1 MCSGVICC
9 PIEAR
14 RIDKIGDGRR
24 PCRQA
29 GQAMHVYLPI
39 AEMSVNIFVYLGL
52 GAAIGFLSGLF
63 GVGGGFLLTPLLIFL
78 GIPPVVAVGT
88 GTANVVATSVSG
100 AVAQYRR
107 NNVDVKMGVVMLAGG
122 LIGSSIGVESVRL
135 LRKAGLF
142 ELVISLSYVT
152 FLGVIGALMM
162 VESLSTYRKASAG
175 IAVSSRKPGQHSW
188 VDGLPFKMRF
198 HRSKLYISAIPPA
211 MIGMFVGFM
220 AAVMG
225 IGGGFVIIP
234 AMIYL
239 LRMSTSVVIGTSLF
253 QIVFVAAFTT
263 ILHSVQN
270 KSVDV
275 VLAALLMIGGVV
287 GAQFGTVSGQRL
299 KGEQLRLLL
308 AGLILIVCIRLAFD
322 LVSAPDELFSFGTV
336 SGAK

>member
-1 MCSGVICC
+1 
-9 PIEAR
+9 
-14 RIDKIGDGRR
+14 
-24 PCRQA
+24 
-29 GQAMHVYLPI
+29 MHVYLPI

-52 GAAIGFLSGLF
+52 GAAVGFLSGLF

-107 NNVDVKMGVVMLAGG
+107 NNVDVKMGIVMLTGG

-142 ELVISLSYVT
+142 DLVISLSYVT

-162 VESLSTYRKASAG
+162 IESLNTYRKASAG
-175 IAVSSRKPGQHSW
+175 VAVSTRKPGQHSW

-211 MIGMFVGFM
+211 LIGMFVGFM

-253 QIVFVAAFTT
+253 QIVFVAASTT
-263 ILHSVQN
+263 ILHAIQN
-270 KSVDV
+270 KSVDI
-275 VLAALLMIGGVV
+275 VLAALLMMGGVL
-287 GAQFGTVSGQRL
+287 GAQFGAVAGQRL
-299 KGEQLRLLL
+299 KGEELRILL
-308 AGLILIVCIRLAFD
+308 AGLILIVCFRLAFD

-336 SGAK
+336 GGAK

>member
-1 MCSGVICC
+1 MA
-9 PIEAR
+9 PH
-14 RIDKIGDGRR
+14 
-24 PCRQA
+24 RQA
-29 GQAMHVYLPI
+29 GQAMHLYLPI
-39 AEMSVNIFVYLGL
+39 AEMSVNVFVYLGL
-52 GAAIGFLSGLF
+52 GAAVGFLSGLF

-107 NNVDVKMGVVMLAGG
+107 NNIDIKMGLVMLAGG

-142 ELVISLSYVT
+142 DLVISLSYVT

-162 VESLSTYRKASAG
+162 IESVSSYRKANAG
-175 IAVSSRKPGQHSW
+175 AVVGTRKPGQHSW

-220 AAVMG
+220 AAIMG

-263 ILHSVQN
+263 ILHAIQN

-275 VLAALLMIGGVV
+275 VLAALLMLGGVL
-287 GAQFGTVSGQRL
+287 GAQFGTVAGQRL
-299 KGEQLRLLL
+299 KGEELRLLL
-308 AGLILIVCIRLAFD
+308 AGLILIVCFRLAFD
-322 LVSAPDELFSFGTV
+322 LVAPPDEMFSFGTT
-336 SGAK
+336 GGPK

>member
-1 MCSGVICC
+1 
-9 PIEAR
+9 
-14 RIDKIGDGRR
+14 
-24 PCRQA
+24 
-29 GQAMHVYLPI
+29 MHVYLPI

-52 GAAIGFLSGLF
+52 GAAVGFLSGLF

-100 AVAQYRR
+100 AIAQYRR
-107 NNVDVKMGVVMLAGG
+107 NNVDIKMGVVMLSGG
-122 LIGSSIGVESVRL
+122 LIGSSIGVETVRL

-142 ELVISLSYVT
+142 DLVISLSYVT

-162 VESLSTYRKASAG
+162 IESLNTYRKASAG
-175 IAVSSRKPGQHSW
+175 VAVSTRKPGQHSW

-211 MIGMFVGFM
+211 LIGMFVGFM

-263 ILHSVQN
+263 ILHAIQN

-275 VLAALLMIGGVV
+275 VLAALLMMGGVL
-287 GAQFGTVSGQRL
+287 GAQFGAVAGQRL
-299 KGEQLRLLL
+299 KGEELRILL
-308 AGLILIVCIRLAFD
+308 ASLILIVCIRLAFD
-322 LVSAPDELFSFGTV
+322 LVSAPDELFSFGAIG
-336 SGAK
+336 GAK